1 MRTNALNESEQGVIM
16 TDLRKAAEMALE
28 ALEWNYGTDL
38 ENIENCMAW
47 LEKMNATIPA
57 LRQALAQPEQEQ
69 KTPLKV
75 LNLTVFTENRLR
87 NGRVYDVETLQAMTN
102 RDILAIPDMG
112 KKALK
117 EVLEA
122 LDVYAVNMS
131 QERVDEMAKREH
143 EPVGYIDGM
152 YGGYMVFTPLNP
164 SAVYLNGTA
173 LYTAPPISDYHEG
186 WEEGFKAATR
196 EQEPFIYVRE
206 DNEKPFGGYEH
217 CSEADAG
224 AFPVYTAPQ
233 KRKWVGLTD
242 SDKQEAFDETQEA
255 SGGFWE
261 FADYLEAKLKE
272 KNT

>member
-1 MRTNALNESEQGVIM
+1 MS
-16 TDLRKAAEMALE
+16 DLRDAAEMALE

-57 LRQALAQPEQEQ
+57 LRQALAQPEQ

-117 EVLEA
+117 EVMEA

-131 QERVDEMAKREH
+131 QERVDETAKREH
-143 EPVGYIDGM
+143 EPVAWVIEDGEVD
-152 YGGYMVFTPLNP
+152 YYVDVVAKIKPGTP
-164 SAVYLNGTA
+164 
-173 LYTAPPISDYHEG
+173 LYTAAP
-186 WEEGFKAATR
+186 KR
-196 EQEPFIYVRE
+196 E
-206 DNEKPFGGYEH
+206 
-217 CSEADAG
+217 
-224 AFPVYTAPQ
+224 
-233 KRKWVGLTD
+233 WVGL
-242 SDKQEAFDETQEA
+242 SDEEIDAAVKSCNTLDTYKYFRAI
-255 SGGFWE
+255 
-261 FADYLEAKLKE
+261 EAKLKE